1 MWWALNHRTHDTEA
15 EVALLRQ
22 TLAALDTPVVVA
34 KHWAHGG
41 EGAID
46 LAHAVVA
53 AADAPTPMRFIY
65 EDEQSLWD
73 KVNVVARRI
82 YGAAQ
87 VVADKKVRNR
97 IEQLQ
102 ASGYGHLPICVA
114 KTQSSF
120 SGDPSVR
127 GAPQGHTLTVRE
139 VRLAAGARF
148 VVMVCGD
155 MMTMPG
161 LPAVPAA
168 HAISVTDDGRITGLS

>member
-1 MWWALNHRTHDTEA
+1 VALNHRTHDTDA
-15 EVALLRQ
+15 EVALLKEK
-22 TLAALDTPVVVA
+22 LAAYDTPVVVA
-34 KHWAHGG
+34 RHWAHGG

-53 AADAPTPMRFIY
+53 AADESTPMRFLY
-65 EDEQSLWD
+65 GDEVPLWD
-73 KVNVVARRI
+73 KLETVARRI

-87 VVADKKVRNR
+87 VIGDRKVRER
-97 IEQLQ
+97 IAQLQ
-102 ASGYGHLPICVA
+102 SEGFGHLPICVA

-120 SGDPSVR
+120 SGDPSLR

-139 VRLAAGARF
+139 ARLAAGARF

-161 LPAVPAA
+161 LPATPAA